1 MSALYRLLAYARPHR
16 ARLAGALAA
25 MVIYAA
31 ASAKLATLVKPIFD
45 SVLPARERLVSTIV
59 AILVVYAAKGFGAYV
74 SQYLMTDVGQRVVR
88 DLRNLMFRHMLGQSA
103 AFFSAQTTGRLMSR
117 LTNDVSQ
124 VQRVV
129 SDTIGDLARES
140 LTLIGYLV
148 VLIYYDARLA
158 VVCLTSAPLIV
169 YPLVRLGQRVRRTTR
184 RTQEAQE
191 QMAHVSAEA
200 LTGHRIVKAFGAEAR
215 EAAKFERSSERFY
228 RTSMR
233 VTSVLSVLPPL
244 MEMIGGVAFA
254 TALWVGSQEIAAKRL
269 TTGDFVAFITALF
282 LMYGPARKLSRVN
295 ADLQQA
301 AAAAERIFEIL
312 ETHSEVEERP
322 DAVALP
328 RFSRSIEFRDVHFS
342 YGEGHDDTLQGVT
355 FAVGGGQM
363 LAIVGRSGAGKTT
376 LVNLL
381 PRFYDVTTGSILID
395 GRDVRDVT
403 LASLR
408 SQIGLVTQETV
419 LFDDTVA
426 ANIAYGIPQATREA
440 IEAAAH
446 AAHAHDFILG
456 LDQGYETMIGE
467 RGQRLSGGQR
477 QRLAIA
483 RAILRDSPILILDE
497 ATSSLDAESE
507 ALVQDAMVALMRNRT
522 SFVIAHRLS
531 TVRRA
536 DAIVVLEQGRIVECG
551 THDELMARRGAY
563 AKLYELQFE
572 DEPPEIATS

>member
-1 MSALYRLLAYARPHR
+1 
-16 ARLAGALAA
+16 
-25 MVIYAA
+25 MVVYAA
-31 ASAKLATLVKPIFD
+31 ASAMLATLVKPIFD
-45 SVLPARERLVSTIV
+45 SVLPARERLISTIV
-59 AILVVYAAKGFGAYV
+59 AILIVYAAKGIGAYL

-103 AFFSAQTTGRLMSR
+103 AFFTTQTTGRLMSR
-117 LTNDVSQ
+117 ITNDVSQ

-140 LTLIGYLV
+140 LTLVGYLA

-191 QMAHVSAEA
+191 QMGHVSAEA

-282 LMYGPARKLSRVN
+282 LMYAPARKLSRVN

-312 ETHSEVEERP
+312 ETRSEVQECP

-342 YGEGHDDTLQGVT
+342 YGEGHDTLKGVT
-355 FAVGGGQM
+355 FAVGAGQM

-381 PRFYDVTTGSILID
+381 PRFYDVTTGATVMD
-395 GRDVRDVT
+395 GRDVRDLT

-408 SQIGLVTQETV
+408 PQIGLVTQETV
-419 LFDDTVA
+419 LFDDPVA
-426 ANIAYGIPQATREA
+426 ANMDYGMPHATRVT
-440 IEAAAH
+440 IEAAAR

-456 LDQGYETMIGE
+456 LDHGYETMIGE
-467 RGQRLSGGQR
+467 RGNRLFGGQR

-507 ALVQDAMVALMRNRT
+507 ALVQDALATLMRNRT

-536 DAIVVLEQGRIVECG
+536 DAIVVVEQGRIVECG

-572 DEPPEIATS
+572 DEPPEIEQS

>member
-1 MSALYRLLAYARPHR
+1 MTALHRLLAYARPHR

-59 AILVVYAAKGFGAYV
+59 AILVVYAAKGTGAYL

-88 DLRNLMFRHMLGQSA
+88 DLRNTMFRHMLGQSA
-103 AFFSAQTTGRLMSR
+103 AFFTTQTTGRLMSR
-117 LTNDVSQ
+117 LNNDVGQ

-129 SDTIGDLARES
+129 ADTIGDLARES
-140 LTLIGYLV
+140 LTLVAYLA
-148 VLIYYDARLA
+148 VLIYYDARLT

-191 QMAHVSAEA
+191 QMAHLSAEA

-215 EAAKFERSSERFY
+215 ESAKFEQSSQRFY

-233 VTSVLSVLPPL
+233 VTSVLSLLPPL

-254 TALWVGSQEIAAKRL
+254 TALWVGSQEIASKRL
-269 TTGDFVAFITALF
+269 TTGDFVAFLTALF
-282 LMYGPARKLSRVN
+282 LMYAPARKLSRVN

-301 AAAAERIFEIL
+301 AAASERIFEIL
-312 ETHSEVEERP
+312 DTHSEVQERA
-322 DAVALP
+322 DAIALP
-328 RFSRSIEFRDVHFS
+328 RFSRSIEFRDVHFA
-342 YGEGHDDTLQGVT
+342 YGAAHEPTLDGVT
-355 FAVGGGQM
+355 FTIGAGQV

-381 PRFYDVTTGSILID
+381 PRFYDVTSGAIVID
-395 GRDVRDVT
+395 GHDVREAT

-426 ANIAYGIPQATREA
+426 ANIAYGVSHASRDA
-440 IEAAAH
+440 IEAAAR
-446 AAHAHDFILG
+446 AAHAHDFILR
-456 LDQGYETMIGE
+456 LDRDYETMIGE

-483 RAILRDSPILILDE
+483 RAILRDSPIMILDE

-507 ALVQDAMVALMRNRT
+507 ALVQDALATLMRNRT

-536 DAIVVLEQGRIVECG
+536 DAIVVLERGHIVECG

-572 DEPPEIATS
+572 DEPPEIEPS

>member
-1 MSALYRLLAYARPHR
+1 VSALNRLLAYARPHR

-31 ASAKLATLVKPIFD
+31 ASAALATLVKPIFD
-45 SVLPARERLVSTIV
+45 SVLPARERLISTIV
-59 AILVVYAAKGFGAYV
+59 AILIVYAAKGIGAYL

-88 DLRNLMFRHMLGQSA
+88 DLRNRMFRHMIGQSA
-103 AFFSAQTTGRLMSR
+103 AFFTTQTTGRLMSR
-117 LTNDVSQ
+117 ITNDVSQ

-140 LTLIGYLV
+140 LTLVGYLA
-148 VLIYYDARLA
+148 VLIYYNARLT

-215 EAAKFERSSERFY
+215 EAAKFEKSSERFY
-228 RTSMR
+228 RTTMR
-233 VTSVLSVLPPL
+233 VTSVLSLLPPL
-244 MEMIGGVAFA
+244 MEMIGGFAFA

-269 TTGDFVAFITALF
+269 TPGEFVVFITALF
-282 LMYGPARKLSRVN
+282 LMYAPARKLSRVN

-312 ETHSEVEERP
+312 DTHSEVHERP
-322 DAVALP
+322 DAAVMP
-328 RFSRSIEFRDVHFS
+328 RFSRAIEFRDVYFR
-342 YGEGHDDTLQGVT
+342 YGEGYEPTLQGVT
-355 FAVGGGQM
+355 LTVGSGQM

-381 PRFYDVTTGSILID
+381 PRFYDVTSGAILID

-408 SQIGLVTQETV
+408 AQIGLVTQETV
-419 LFDDTVA
+419 LFDETVA
-426 ANIAYGIPQATREA
+426 ANIAYGVPEATRDA
-440 IEAAAH
+440 IEAAAR

-456 LDQGYETMIGE
+456 LDHGYETMIGE
-467 RGQRLSGGQR
+467 RGNRLSGGQR

-497 ATSSLDAESE
+497 ATSSLDTESE
-507 ALVQDAMVALMRNRT
+507 ALVQEAMVALMRNRT

-536 DAIVVLEQGRIVECG
+536 DAIVVLAQGRIVECG

-572 DEPPEIATS
+572 DEPPEIET

>member
-1 MSALYRLLAYARPHR
+1 VSALYRLLAYARPHR
-16 ARLAGALAA
+16 TRLAGALAA

-59 AILVVYAAKGFGAYV
+59 AILVVYAAKGFGAYL
-74 SQYLMTDVGQRVVR
+74 SSYLMTDVGQRVVR
-88 DLRNLMFRHMLGQSA
+88 DLRNRMFRHMVGQSA
-103 AFFSAQTTGRLMSR
+103 AFFTAQTTGRLMSR

-129 SDTIGDLARES
+129 SDTIGDLARET
-140 LTLIGYLV
+140 LTLIGYLA
-148 VLIYYDARLA
+148 VLIYYDARLT
-158 VVCLTSAPLIV
+158 VVCLIV

-215 EAAKFERSSERFY
+215 ESAKFEKSSERFY

-233 VTSVLSVLPPL
+233 VTSVLSMLPPL

-254 TALWVGSQEIAAKRL
+254 TALWVGSQEIASKRL

-282 LMYGPARKLSRVN
+282 LMYAPARKLSRVN

-312 ETHSEVEERP
+312 ETHSEVHERP

-342 YGEGHDDTLQGVT
+342 YGNGHDDTLQGVT
-355 FAVGGGQM
+355 FAVGAGQM

-381 PRFYDVTTGSILID
+381 PRFYDVTTGAILID
-395 GRDVRDVT
+395 GRDIRDVT

-419 LFDDTVA
+419 LFDDTIA
-426 ANIAYGIPQATREA
+426 ANIAYGMPQATRES
-440 IEAAAH
+440 IEAAAR

-456 LDQGYETMIGE
+456 LDQGYDTMIGE

-483 RAILRDSPILILDE
+483 RAIVRDSPILILDE

-507 ALVQDAMVALMRNRT
+507 ALVQDALVTLMRNRT

-536 DAIVVLEQGRIVECG
+536 DAIVVLGQGHIIECG

-572 DEPPEIATS
+572 DEPPEIEA

>member
-1 MSALYRLLAYARPHR
+1 VSALYRLLAYARPHR

-59 AILVVYAAKGFGAYV
+59 AILVVYAAKGFGAYL

-88 DLRNLMFRHMLGQSA
+88 DLRNRMFRHMLGQSA
-103 AFFSAQTTGRLMSR
+103 AFFTTQTTGRLMSR
-117 LTNDVSQ
+117 ITNDVSQ

-140 LTLIGYLV
+140 LTLIGYLA
-148 VLIYYDARLA
+148 VLIYYDARLT

-233 VTSVLSVLPPL
+233 VTGVLSVLPPL

-254 TALWVGSQEIAAKRL
+254 TALWVGSQEIASKRL

-282 LMYGPARKLSRVN
+282 LMYAPARKLSRVN

-312 ETHSEVEERP
+312 ETHSEVHERP
-322 DAVALP
+322 DAVVLP
-328 RFSRSIEFRDVHFS
+328 RFSRSIDFRDVHFS
-342 YGEGHDDTLQGVT
+342 YGDGYDHTLQGVT
-355 FAVGGGQM
+355 FAVGAGQM

-381 PRFYDVTTGSILID
+381 PRFYDVTTGAILID

-426 ANIAYGIPQATREA
+426 ANIAYGLPQATREA
-440 IEAAAH
+440 IEAAAR
-446 AAHAHDFILG
+446 AAHAHDFILA
-456 LDQGYETMIGE
+456 LDHGYETTIGE

-507 ALVQDAMVALMRNRT
+507 ALVQDALVTLMRNRT

-536 DAIVVLEQGRIVECG
+536 DAIVVLEQGHIVECG

-572 DEPPEIATS
+572 DEPPEIETS

>member
-59 AILVVYAAKGFGAYV
+59 AILVVYAAKGFGSYV

-88 DLRNLMFRHMLGQSA
+88 DVRNLMFRHMLGQSA
-103 AFFSAQTTGRLMSR
+103 AFFTSQTTGRLMSR
-117 LTNDVSQ
+117 LTNDVAQ

-140 LTLIGYLV
+140 LTLIAYLA
-148 VLIYYDARLA
+148 VLIYYDARLT

-191 QMAHVSAEA
+191 LMAHVSAEA

-215 EAAKFERSSERFY
+215 EAEKFERSSERFY

-301 AAAAERIFEIL
+301 AAAAERIFETL
-312 ETHSEVEERP
+312 ETHSEVHERP

-381 PRFYDVTTGSILID
+381 PRFYDVTTGAILID

-426 ANIAYGIPQATREA
+426 ANIAYGMPQATREA
-440 IEAAAH
+440 IEAAAG

-497 ATSSLDAESE
+497 ATSSLDTESE

>member
-1 MSALYRLLAYARPHR
+1 LRLT
-16 ARLAGALAA
+16 GALVA

-59 AILVVYAAKGFGAYV
+59 AILLVYAAKGIGSYV

-103 AFFSAQTTGRLMSR
+103 AFFTTQTTGRLMSR
-117 LTNDVSQ
+117 ITNDVSQ

-140 LTLIGYLV
+140 LTLIAYLA
-148 VLIYYDARLA
+148 VLIYYDARLT

-200 LTGHRIVKAFGAEAR
+200 LSGHRIVKAFGAEAR
-215 EAAKFERSSERFY
+215 EAEKFERSSDRFY

-254 TALWVGSQEIAAKRL
+254 TALWVGSQEIASKRL

-282 LMYGPARKLSRVN
+282 LMYAPARKLSRVN

-312 ETHSEVEERP
+312 DTHSEVQERP
-322 DAVALP
+322 NAVALP
-328 RFSRSIEFRDVHFS
+328 PFSRAIEFRDVHFA
-342 YGEGHDDTLQGVT
+342 YGAEHGPTLQGVT
-355 FAVGGGQM
+355 FTVGAGQV
-363 LAIVGRSGAGKTT
+363 LAIVGRSGAGKST

-381 PRFYDVTTGSILID
+381 TRFYDVTTGAIVID
-395 GRDVRDVT
+395 GKDVRDVT
-403 LASLR
+403 LSSLR

-419 LFDDTVA
+419 LFDDSVA
-426 ANIAYGIPQATREA
+426 ANIAYGMPQATREV
-440 IEAAAH
+440 IEASAR
-446 AAHAHDFILG
+446 AAHAHEFILG
-456 LDQGYETMIGE
+456 LDQGYETTIGE

-477 QRLAIA
+477 QRIAIA

-507 ALVQDAMVALMRNRT
+507 ALVQDALLALMRNRT

-572 DEPPEIATS
+572 DEPPEIET

>member
-1 MSALYRLLAYARPHR
+1 VSALYRLLAYARPHR

-25 MVIYAA
+25 MIIYAA
-31 ASAKLATLVKPIFD
+31 ASAMLATLVKPIFD
-45 SVLPARERLVSTIV
+45 SVLPTRERLVSTIV

-88 DLRNLMFRHMLGQSA
+88 DVRNMMFRHMLGQSA

-140 LTLIGYLV
+140 LTLIGYLA
-148 VLIYYDARLA
+148 VLIYYDARLT

-215 EAAKFERSSERFY
+215 EAAKFERSSDRFY

-282 LMYGPARKLSRVN
+282 LMYAPARKLSRVN

-312 ETHSEVEERP
+312 ETRSEVQERP

-342 YGEGHDDTLQGVT
+342 YGEGDDTLQGVN

-381 PRFYDVTTGSILID
+381 PRFYDVTTGAILID
-395 GRDVRDVT
+395 GRDIRNVT

-426 ANIAYGIPQATREA
+426 SNIAYGVPQATREA
-440 IEAAAH
+440 IEAAAG

-456 LDQGYETMIGE
+456 LDQGYETTIGE

-507 ALVQDAMVALMRNRT
+507 ALVQDALVTLMRNRT

-536 DAIVVLEQGRIVECG
+536 DAIVVLEQGRILECG

>member
-1 MSALYRLLAYARPHR
+1 VNALYRLLAYARPHR

-31 ASAKLATLVKPIFD
+31 ASATLATLVKPIFD

-59 AILVVYAAKGFGAYV
+59 AILLVYAAKGIGAYV

-88 DLRNLMFRHMLGQSA
+88 DLRTVMFRHILGQSA
-103 AFFSAQTTGRLMSR
+103 AFFATQTTGRLMSR
-117 LTNDVSQ
+117 LTNDVAQ
-124 VQRVV
+124 VQRAV

-140 LTLIGYLV
+140 LTLVAYV
-148 VLIYYDARLA
+148 AVLIYYDARLA
-158 VVCLTSAPLIV
+158 VVCFTSAPLIV

-200 LTGHRIVKAFGAEAR
+200 LAGHRIVKAFGAESR
-215 EAAKFERSSERFY
+215 EARKFEQVSERFY

-233 VTSVLSVLPPL
+233 VISVLSLLPPL

-254 TALWVGSQEIAAKRL
+254 TALWVGSQEIAAQRL
-269 TTGDFVAFITALF
+269 STGDFVAFITALF
-282 LMYGPARKLSRVN
+282 LMYAPARKLSRVN

-312 ETHSEVEERP
+312 ETHSEVHQRP

-328 RFSRSIEFRDVHFS
+328 RFSGAIEFRDVHFT
-342 YGEGHDDTLQGVT
+342 YGAEHEPTLGGVT
-355 FAVGGGQM
+355 FTVKAGQM

-381 PRFYDVTTGSILID
+381 PRFYDVTAGAILID
-395 GRDVRDVT
+395 GRDVRDAT

-426 ANIAYGIPQATREA
+426 ANIAYGVPHASREE
-440 IEAAAH
+440 IEAAAR

-456 LDQGYETMIGE
+456 LDRDYDTMIGE

-483 RAILRDSPILILDE
+483 RAILCDSPILILDE

-507 ALVQDAMVALMRNRT
+507 ALVQDAMVTLMRNRT

-536 DAIVVLEQGRIVECG
+536 DAIVVLERGRIIECG

-572 DEPPEIATS
+572 DEPPEIEQS

>member
-1 MSALYRLLAYARPHR
+1 MSALSRLLAYARPHR
-16 ARLAGALAA
+16 LRLAGALAA
-25 MVIYAA
+25 MVIYAG
-31 ASAKLATLVKPIFD
+31 ASAMLATLVKPIFD
-45 SVLPARERLVSTIV
+45 NVLPARERLVSTIV
-59 AILVVYAAKGFGAYV
+59 AILVVYAAKGIGAYV

-103 AFFSAQTTGRLMSR
+103 AFFTTQTTGRLMSR
-117 LTNDVSQ
+117 ITNDVSQ

-129 SDTIGDLARES
+129 SDTIGDLARET
-140 LTLIGYLV
+140 LTLIGYLA
-148 VLIYYDARLA
+148 VLVYYDPRLT
-158 VVCLTSAPLIV
+158 VVCFTSAPLIV

-200 LTGHRIVKAFGAEAR
+200 LAGHRIVKAFGAEAR
-215 EAAKFERSSERFY
+215 EGAKFERSSDRFY

-269 TTGDFVAFITALF
+269 STGDFVAFITALF
-282 LMYGPARKLSRVN
+282 LMYAPARKLSRVN

-312 ETHSEVEERP
+312 DTDSEVRERP
-322 DAVALP
+322 DAGVLP
-328 RFSRSIEFRDVHFS
+328 RFARAIEFRDVYFS
-342 YGEGHDDTLQGVT
+342 YGNGHDHTLQGVT
-355 FAVGGGQM
+355 LTVGAGQM

-381 PRFYDVTTGSILID
+381 PRFYDVTKGAILID
-395 GRDVRDVT
+395 GRDVRDLT

-419 LFDDTVA
+419 LFDDTVE
-426 ANIAYGIPQATREA
+426 ANIAYGLPQATRDM
-440 IEAAAH
+440 IEAAAR

-456 LDQGYETMIGE
+456 LEQGYESMIGE
-467 RGQRLSGGQR
+467 RGSRLSGGQR

-507 ALVQDAMVALMRNRT
+507 ALVQDALVTLMRNRT

-572 DEPPEIATS
+572 DEPPEIEA